1 MELNSTLRIAHYAK
15 PAVLDIGCAYG
26 PFLSA
31 ANDKG
36 WQVFGTDIAEDAVSY
51 VQNTLLFPAVC
62 APFPEFDSAVSFGIN
77 QFDAVTMWYVI
88 EHFSDLAP
96 VLKKVSSLLKKGGIF
111 AFSTP
116 SGQGVS
122 AKLNRQHFFEESP
135 ADHYTIWEP
144 SRAGKILQ
152 QFGFQIVKTVST
164 GHHAERFPQ
173 VKAHGW
179 EKTSLPF
186 KMYQTAS
193 RLSRMGDTFEV
204 YCRKVK

>member
-1 MELNSTLRIAHYAK
+1 M
-15 PAVLDIGCAYG
+15 
-26 PFLSA
+26 
-31 ANDKG
+31 
-36 WQVFGTDIAEDAVSY
+36 FGTDIAEDAVSY

-96 VLKKVSSLLKKGGIF
+96 VLIKVSSLLKKGGIF

-144 SRAGKILQ
+144 SRAEKILQ

-193 RLSRMGDTFEV
+193 RLCRMGDTFEV